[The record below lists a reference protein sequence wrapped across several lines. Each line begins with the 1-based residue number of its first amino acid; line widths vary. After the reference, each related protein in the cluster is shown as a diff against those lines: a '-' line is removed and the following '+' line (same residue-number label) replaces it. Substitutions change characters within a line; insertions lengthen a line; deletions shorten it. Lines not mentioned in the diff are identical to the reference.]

1 MHTKSNSRPTAVALF
16 QEQVEKLN
24 LHYDCRTCVH
34 VDNSSGLC
42 SMEYPNG
49 MVWAASKTNTPYDEK
64 DDLIFCKY
72 YELT

>member
-1 MHTKSNSRPTAVALF
+1 
-16 QEQVEKLN
+16 
-24 LHYDCRTCVH
+24 
-34 VDNSSGLC
+34 
-42 SMEYPNG
+42 MEYPNG